1 MSAIT
6 EFVAFSGGIDSTA
19 LALLMPDATPIFT
32 DTGWEFDHIYEHLDR
47 FERVTGRE
55 VVRIRGY
62 KHGGIVHDSIP
73 DFIRHYKY
81 LPSHMRR
88 WCTNFFKIQTFNR
101 YLKEHLPATLNI
113 ALRADEGARTGNT
126 TQMDGLTIAYPL
138 QGWDMVRKDVVE
150 ICLHYDLLPRAFPY
164 AARGGC
170 KGCFYKRK
178 SELIAM
184 QALVPD
190 VMDELRQLEEEV
202 QDERGKYFH
211 MFPSAGV
218 SIATIQA
225 QPPLFD
231 LAAVYADAANV
242 SDYGPNCGLFCN
254 R

>member
-1 MSAIT
+1 
-6 EFVAFSGGIDSTA
+6 
-19 LALLMPDATPIFT
+19 
-32 DTGWEFDHIYEHLDR
+32 
-47 FERVTGRE
+47 VTGRE
-55 VVRIRGY
+55 VVRIQNQKDGTIPGRIGRLKY
-62 KHGGIVHDSIP
+62 MPNHGA
-73 DFIRHYKY
+73 
-81 LPSHMRR
+81 R
-88 WCTNFFKIQTFNR
+88 WCTSEFKILPMNR
-101 YLKEHLPATLNI
+101 HLKEWLPCTLNI
-113 ALRADEGARTGNT
+113 ALRADEDARTGNT

-231 LAAVYADAANV
+231 LAAVYADAADT
-242 SDYGPNCGLFCN
+242 SDYGDNCGLFCN

>member
-1 MSAIT
+1 MS
-6 EFVAFSGGIDSTA
+6 EYVAFSGGVDSTA

-32 DTGWEFDHIYEHLDR
+32 DTGWEFDHVYAHLDR
-47 FERVTGRE
+47 FEQVTGRQ
-55 VVRIRGY
+55 VIRIKNDKYDGIPGRI
-62 KHGGIVHDSIP
+62 KHRK
-73 DFIRHYKY
+73 FM
-81 LPSHMRR
+81 PSHGAR
-88 WCTNFFKIQTFNR
+88 WCTTKFKIFPMNK
-101 YLKEHLPATLNI
+101 YLKERLPVTLNI
-113 ALRADEGARTGNT
+113 ALRADEEGRTGNT
-126 TQMDGLTIAYPL
+126 TQIDGLTMAYPL
-138 QGWDMVRKDVVE
+138 QGWGMVRKDVVE
-150 ICLHYDLLPRAFPY
+150 VCLHYDLLPRAFPY

-184 QALVPD
+184 QALVPE

-202 QDERGKYFH
+202 QDERGKFFH

-231 LAAVYADAANV
+231 MAEVYAEAANT
-242 SDYGPNCGLFCN
+242 SDYGVNCGLFCN

>member
-1 MSAIT
+1 MSD
-6 EFVAFSGGIDSTA
+6 FVAFSGGVDSTA
-19 LALLMPDATPIFT
+19 LVLLMPDATPIFT
-32 DTGWEFDHIYEHLDR
+32 DTGWEFEHIYAHLDK
-47 FERVTGRE
+47 FEQVTGRE
-55 VVRIRGY
+55 VVRLNNHEY
-62 KHGGIVHDSIP
+62 GGATIESIP
-73 DFIRHYKY
+73 EYIRKYKFM
-81 LPSHMRR
+81 PNHVRR
-88 WCTNFFKIQTFNR
+88 WCTYIFKIKTMNT
-101 YLKEHLPATLNI
+101 YLAENLPATLNI
-113 ALRADEGARTGNT
+113 ALRADEQARTGNT

-231 LAAVYADAANV
+231 LAAVYADAADT
-242 SDYGPNCGLFCN
+242 SDYGDNCGLFCN

>member
-1 MSAIT
+1 MD
-6 EFVAFSGGIDSTA
+6 FVAFSGGVDSTA

-32 DTGWEFDHIYEHLDR
+32 DTGWEFDHVYEHLDR
-47 FERVTGRE
+47 FEQVTGRQ
-55 VVRIRGY
+55 VVRI
-62 KHGGIVHDSIP
+62 KHDKYTGIP
-73 DFIRHYKY
+73 DRIRRRKFM
-81 LPSHMRR
+81 PSHGAR
-88 WCTNFFKIQTFNR
+88 WCTTKFKIFPMNK
-101 YLKEHLPATLNI
+101 YLKERLPATLNI
-113 ALRADEGARTGNT
+113 ALRADEQARTGNT
-126 TQMDGLTIAYPL
+126 TQIDGLTIAYPL
-138 QGWDMVRKDVVE
+138 QDWGLVRLDVVKTCVE
-150 ICLHYDLLPRAFPY
+150 NDLLPRAYPY

-184 QALVPD
+184 QALVPE
-190 VMDELRQLEEEV
+190 VMDELRQLEESV
-202 QDERGKYFH
+202 QDERGRYFH

-231 LAAVYADAANV
+231 MAAVYAEAANT